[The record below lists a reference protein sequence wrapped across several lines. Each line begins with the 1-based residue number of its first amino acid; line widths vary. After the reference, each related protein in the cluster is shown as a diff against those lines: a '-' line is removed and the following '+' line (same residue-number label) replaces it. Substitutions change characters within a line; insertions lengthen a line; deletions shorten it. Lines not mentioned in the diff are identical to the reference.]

1 MSLSEETRLELLK
14 IALGLGCPEETKKQ
28 YFFMVDLLKHSEAEC
43 TPKTF
48 RSLTGEI
55 IEEATGPVSPST
67 TAPACREG
75 SRGQFEEE
83 IPFLQKAA
91 TETKID
97 GSGNLHAAQLSTGR
111 TQPAAPYS
119 QKSQASHQ
127 ALQHA
132 RSNGGCSHR
141 TSSFPSSTEQ
151 HPVDSYSAG
160 HTESV
165 SEHVRHQSGCAMHD
179 GPAGQEERRDCD
191 GFPSPTDAEL
201 RQHGCPALVEPR
213 ARTFL
218 CQLPDSDLAAI
229 NAGVIPTPLMKLI
242 GRVAYDEL
250 ERRREASDA

>member
-1 MSLSEETRLELLK
+1 MSLSEKTRLELLK
-14 IALGLGCPEETKKQ
+14 IALALGCPEETKKQ
-28 YFFMVDLLKHSEAEC
+28 YRFMVALLKTSETEC

-67 TAPACREG
+67 TAPAYQEEYQG
-75 SRGQFEEE
+75 HFEEE
-83 IPFLQKAA
+83 IPFLRKAA
-91 TETKID
+91 METKID

-119 QKSQASHQ
+119 QKSQVSHQ
-127 ALQHA
+127 KLRHA
-132 RSNGGCSHR
+132 QPNGGWSHH

-151 HPVDSYSAG
+151 HPADSYSAG
-160 HTESV
+160 RTESV
-165 SEHVRHQSGCAMHD
+165 SGYVRHQSGCVVHD
-179 GPAGQEERRDCD
+179 GPAEQKERHDSG

-229 NAGVIPTPLMKLI
+229 NAGVIPTPLMKML
-242 GRVAYDEL
+242 GRVAYNEI
-250 ERRREASDA
+250 ERRRETDDA